1 MSKRDY
7 YEILGVA
14 KTASDDE
21 IKKAYRSLASKN
33 HPDKGGET
41 AKFQELQEAYA
52 TLSDPQKRSIYNQ
65 HGHDAPQG
73 GPQWSAHSGM
83 GDPEAFKEMF
93 ANMFGQGHPFNDIF
107 GQPQQRQQRHLI
119 NMQLE
124 DAYKGKQ
131 LRLPG
136 NVAIN
141 IPAGVRSGTKFIAND
156 AIYIIEVQPHPKF
169 KRANDDLLIDV
180 EITAIEAMLS
190 VEALLDFLD
199 GSKLQFTIPAGIQN
213 GQVVR
218 LGGKGMKNP
227 ENDRFGDLM
236 IRISVTTPKTL
247 TNEQIAFLKTM
258 QHRESFTI

>member
-1 MSKRDY
+1 MRDY
-7 YEILGVA
+7 YEILEIS
-14 KTASDDE
+14 KTATDDD
-21 IKKAYRSLASKN
+21 IKKAYRKKASIL
-33 HPDKGGET
+33 HPDKGGDT

-52 TLSDPQKRSIYNQ
+52 ALSDPQKRESYNR
-65 HGHDAPQG
+65 HGHNAPQG
-73 GPQWSAHSGM
+73 HPGPQWNAGP
-83 GDPEAFKEMF
+83 GDAEAFKEMF

-141 IPAGVRSGTKFIAND
+141 IPAGVRTGTKFIVND
-156 AIYIIEVQPHPKF
+156 AIYIVEVQPHAKF

-180 EITAIEAMLS
+180 EISAIEAMLS

-227 ENDRFGDLM
+227 ENDRYGDLM
-236 IRISVTTPKTL
+236 IRISVTTPKSL
-247 TNEQIAFLKTM
+247 TSEQIAFLKTM